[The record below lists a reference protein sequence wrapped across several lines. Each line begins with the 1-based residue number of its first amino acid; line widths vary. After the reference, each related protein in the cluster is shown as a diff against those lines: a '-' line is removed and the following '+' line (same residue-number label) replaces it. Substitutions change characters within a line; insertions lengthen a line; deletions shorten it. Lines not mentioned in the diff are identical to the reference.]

1 MQADGKSFVISHA
14 ADKRF
19 GKWAGT
25 WKMEFRIVD
34 DNTLTIWFGRVSRVL
49 DFLHADHFR
58 FMQIAKFERCMSIAY
73 ETDTDSQEKILA
85 VRCNIGVQYDP
96 KTKKYVD
103 THNAADV
110 SRYYVPNVLNDIRED
125 NPWSDW
131 RYHFSEDEIDAAL
144 AWANAKL
151 KQRPPSQNAAM
162 RNVYFVDTPHQD
174 ELDNGYKDLER
185 NLQDAGW

>member
-1 MQADGKSFVISHA
+1 MLQEFPSRFVISHLPNYSHPESK
-14 ADKRF
+14 DY
-19 GKWAGT
+19 GHWE
-25 WKMEFRIVD
+25 MEFRIVN
-34 DNTLTIWFGRVSRVL
+34 DNTLTISFGRISPSVVDDTLRLV
-49 DFLHADHFR
+49 
-58 FMQIAKFERCMSIAY
+58 QIANFKRCMSIAN
-73 ETDTDSQEKILA
+73 ETNRDSEERELA

-110 SRYYVPNVLNDIRED
+110 SKYHVPNVLNDIRED
-125 NPWSDW
+125 NPWNDW

-162 RNVYFVDTPHQD
+162 RNVYFVDTPHT
-174 ELDNGYKDLER
+174 
-185 NLQDAGW
+185 NLFPSQVSSVHS